1 MVTNDGPELVPQQ
14 LEERDRRRRS
24 VHPELLQRFARQDER
39 LYEMLVRLRAGE
51 PVGDG
56 IITELL
62 PRVHAKVARM
72 STLRLYDRDDLR
84 QELMI
89 ELLRT
94 AAKIPLR
101 SPVFLTRRLMLDA
114 LKRLTRRLEREWYRH
129 LDEWYH
135 EVDFNQVADPRQAAT
150 EEGGR

>member
-1 MVTNDGPELVPQQ
+1 MVTNDGPELVPLQ
-14 LEERDRRRRS
+14 LEVRDRRRRS

-39 LYEMLVRLRAGE
+39 LYELLLRLRAGE

-56 IITELL
+56 IVTELL
-62 PRVHAKVARM
+62 PRIHAKVARM

-89 ELLRT
+89 ELLHS
-94 AAKIPLR
+94 AARIPLR

-114 LKRLTRRLEREWYRH
+114 LKRLTRRMEREWYRH
-129 LDEWYH
+129 LEELYH
-135 EVDFNQVADPRQAAT
+135 QVDLDRVADPGRAGAG
-150 EEGGR
+150 EEGK